1 MSGSLLIQEGV
12 LDDGKEAEVLGI
24 LGNVQE
30 VKAREISGKEKE
42 CILVMT
48 ILWMA
53 TKDLTQR
60 EIVLPRLFEIPMII
74 DLSQKELFLQKKIIT
89 VLEVKLTTI
98 YSLQGKVM
106 TICNLQGKVTHTID
120 QVMFL
125 PDMSLQILE
134 SLQVYH
140 TPLPVIRNQRKYLCT
155 AILLH
160 FKNMPI
166 SNFVFI
172 S

>member
-24 LGNVQE
+24 LGHVQE
-30 VKAREISGKEKE
+30 VKAQEISEKEKG

-48 ILWMA
+48 ILWIA

-74 DLSQKELFLQKKIIT
+74 DLSQKELFLQKRIIT
-89 VLEVKLTTI
+89 VLEVKPMTI
-98 YSLQGKVM
+98 Y
-106 TICNLQGKVTHTID
+106 NLQGKVTHTID
-120 QVMFL
+120 QVIFL

-134 SLQVYH
+134 SLPVYH
-140 TPLPVIRNQRKYLCT
+140 TPLLVIRNQREYLCT
-155 AILLH
+155 AILLY

-166 SNFVFI
+166 NNFVFI